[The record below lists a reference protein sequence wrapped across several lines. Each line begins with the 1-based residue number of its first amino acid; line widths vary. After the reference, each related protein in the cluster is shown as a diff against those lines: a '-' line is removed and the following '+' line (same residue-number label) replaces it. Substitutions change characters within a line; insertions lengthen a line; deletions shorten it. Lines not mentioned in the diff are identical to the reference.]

1 MCNWTH
7 GQEFVFCASQNTMT
21 ALINGVTLHSFF
33 NLAFK
38 GKDGKSMNVRN
49 NDKADMSPHYVKFQ
63 ALRYIFIDEFSTAAI
78 EIFTE
83 INNLT
88 CRHIRSN
95 NTWSLRKQDDTISDR
110 PFGGLNMVVSGDAW
124 QFGPIGSC
132 GAVFDNP
139 TRLQCSS
146 AHETIAA
153 MFSIQIMEPR
163 QWNCLW
169 LEIWVEPEHNSP
181 GIGSG
186 LNTKDSLTMKKESS
200 TLDLL
205 LL

>member
-1 MCNWTH
+1 
-7 GQEFVFCASQNTMT
+7 
-21 ALINGVTLHSFF
+21 
-33 NLAFK
+33 
-38 GKDGKSMNVRN
+38 MNVRN

-163 QWNCLW
+163 Q
-169 LEIWVEPEHNSP
+169 
-181 GIGSG
+181 
-186 LNTKDSLTMKKESS
+186 
-200 TLDLL
+200 
-205 LL
+205 

>member
-95 NTWSLRKQDDTISDR
+95 NTWSLRKQDGTISDR

-153 MFSIQIMEPR
+153 MFSIQIMDPR
-163 QWNCLW
+163 QWKCLY
-169 LEIWVEPEHNSP
+169 S
-181 GIGSG
+181 
-186 LNTKDSLTMKKESS
+186 
-200 TLDLL
+200 
-205 LL
+205 